1 MAQEQEEEDA
11 RRIREEKQR
20 EREKIKKKYYNDTTW
35 EECDENWS
43 PKLRRS
49 QKKKTK
55 SRFY

>member
-20 EREKIKKKYYNDTTW
+20 EREKIKKKYYDTTW

-49 QKKKTK
+49 QKKKNK